1 MRRCACSAAS
11 QPDGLPARAFE
22 ADRNACRLRAWGLRR
37 MYGAR
42 QRRDR
47 SFLPDVGGADT
58 RRICRN
64 HRRIIRQRRDRRPP
78 GCLSRSQRIAMR
90 LLHAGNACRRTG
102 FAAAG
107 NRAGSGADTRASVR
121 QLLPLHRLSG
131 HCRCGRDHGAG
142 PHGTQPM
149 TVASANPNGLMVLD
163 RPNSYIG
170 KVVPRPNL
178 ARLMQGRGLYVSDME
193 LPRMAHVVFLRSP
206 HAHAKIIG
214 IDAAEARRIPEV
226 IAVVT
231 GKELAAVITP
241 WVGVLSHLKGLK
253 SAPQHAIA
261 IDRVC
266 WQGEAVAAVVATSRA
281 VAEDAAEAVRIEYE
295 ELDAVTDMCTALDRE
310 TPVIHRSLGD
320 NLAFE
325 RNLDA
330 GAVDA
335 AFAQS
340 DEVVAADFI
349 FGRHTGV
356 TLEPRAVVADW
367 NVAEQRL
374 TIYQGTQAPH
384 MFQNKNVMCQYRAV
398 GHPIACSVTEGLV
411 DLAASKIAMDPVE
424 IRRRNLIADHA
435 YPCVSP
441 SGLRFEQLSHHAAMS
456 KLMTMMGYDALRA
469 EQAALRKT
477 NIHRGIGI
485 ASFIEVTN
493 PSAAFYGVGG
503 ARISSQ
509 DGVAV
514 RLDAQGSV
522 ICQTSI
528 TEQGQGSESLTAQI
542 VGSVLGVSM
551 ERVRVILGDTD
562 NTPYGGGTWASR
574 GAGIGGEAALQ
585 ATKILRKNILDVAA
599 AILQSSP
606 GELDI
611 ANNVVVNANDGSPRI
626 ELRELGRIVYF
637 RPDTLPPGIQ
647 AELMATRHFVPREYP
662 FAFTNGVQASWVE
675 VDTDTGFVKLLK
687 HWVVEDCGT
696 IINPQLVDEQI
707 RGGVVQ
713 GLGAALFEK
722 CIYDERG
729 QLTNANM
736 ADYLVPM
743 SGEMPD
749 IDVGHVVSPT
759 ADSELGAKG
768 AGEAGTAG
776 AAAAVAN
783 AVNDALK
790 PFGAIITEI
799 PLTPQVI
806 LTALGR
812 I

>member
-1 MRRCACSAAS
+1 
-11 QPDGLPARAFE
+11 
-22 ADRNACRLRAWGLRR
+22 
-37 MYGAR
+37 
-42 QRRDR
+42 
-47 SFLPDVGGADT
+47 
-58 RRICRN
+58 
-64 HRRIIRQRRDRRPP
+64 
-78 GCLSRSQRIAMR
+78 
-90 LLHAGNACRRTG
+90 
-102 FAAAG
+102 
-107 NRAGSGADTRASVR
+107 
-121 QLLPLHRLSG
+121 
-131 HCRCGRDHGAG
+131 
-142 PHGTQPM
+142 M
-149 TVASANPNGLMVLD
+149 TVSSTNPEILSELD

-178 ARLMQGRGLYVSDME
+178 ERLMQGRGLYVSDIE
-193 LPRMAHVVFLRSP
+193 LPRMVHAVFLRSP
-206 HAHAKIIG
+206 HAHAKILG
-214 IDAAEARRIPEV
+214 IDAADARRMQGV

-231 GKELAAVITP
+231 GQELAAVITP

-266 WQGEAVAAVVATSRA
+266 WQGEAVAAIVATSRA
-281 VAEDAAEAVRIEYE
+281 IAEDAAELVRVDYE
-295 ELDAVTDMCTALDRE
+295 ELEAVTDMRTALDPQI
-310 TPVIHRSLGD
+310 PVIHASLGD

-335 AFAQS
+335 AFADS
-340 DEVVAADFI
+340 DEVVEADFI

-356 TLEPRAVVADW
+356 TLEPRSVVADW
-367 NVAEQRL
+367 NAAEQRL

-384 MFQNKNVMCQYRAV
+384 MVQNIAALHLRLEEQQVRVVCKDVGGSFGIKVHIYADEMATYALSKMLRRPVKFVADRVESFNTDIHARDHRCRGRIGVKRDGSITAFEIDDLTGIGPYSMYPRTSAIEANQVVNLVGGPYATKNYRARARVVFQNKNVMCQYRAV

-411 DLAASKIAMDPVE
+411 DLAAARIGMDSVE
-424 IRRRNLIADHA
+424 IRRRNLIADDG
-435 YPCVSP
+435 YPCASP
-441 SGLRFEQLSHHAAMS
+441 SGLRFELLSHHAAMN
-456 KLMTMMGYDALRA
+456 KLMKMMDYDALRD
-469 EQAALRKT
+469 EQATLRRK
-477 NIHRGIGI
+477 NVHRGIGI

-585 ATKILRKNILDVAA
+585 AAKVLRRNILEVAA

-606 GELDI
+606 AELDI
-611 ANNVVVNANDGSPRI
+611 AGDAVVNAGDGASRI
-626 ELRELGRIVYF
+626 ELRELARIVYF

-647 AELMATRHFVPREYP
+647 PELMATRHFVPREYP
-662 FAFTNGVQASWVE
+662 FAFTNGVQASWLE
-675 VDTDTGFVKLLK
+675 VDTDTGFVKLLR

-722 CIYDERG
+722 CVYDDRG

-749 IDVGHVVSPT
+749 IDVAHVVSPT
-759 ADSELGAKG
+759 AETELGAKG

-783 AVNDALK
+783 AVNDALR
-790 PFGAIITEI
+790 PFGAVITEI
-799 PLTPQVI
+799 PLTPQVV
-806 LTALGR
+806 LTALGK